1 MSFVFPG
8 RVIAYSPE
16 VSKKLGSV
24 TAAIL
29 VGQLE
34 FWFSKY
40 KTFWKFLEPNN
51 SENYREGDSWTEE
64 LAMSKAEFKTA
75 FSKVGIKYASQKEY
89 EDAENKFIKDGKEYL
104 YCSYT
109 NKLTHITWYE
119 RNDAK
124 VERFWIDTFFVD
136 RSTLKERPLLFNE
149 LQDKKETRALTPV
162 LGVRRDLPQS
172 QSRFPESKKVDLDSY
187 TEINAKKKN
196 KYVKKDIV
204 DKTQNKSEE
213 KSEVQEVKSL
223 SLVKIQEDKNVERL
237 SVDQDKQVPPAPA
250 SCQGKD
256 SLGLSN
262 NYYTRPTH
270 HIKKTSMSIATDAW
284 MAGSKQNVKASFA
297 EWVYNERRK
306 SNPNTNLPD
315 IVAEIKNNADG
326 AAIWWKQY
334 LKYQEEQAK
343 LEQLQQEKLKEK
355 ALAEA
360 KEKQAQ
366 WEIEQEAESYGMT
379 TQEYILYK
387 NRKAKEDLKAK
398 FNEWGS

>member
-75 FSKVGIKYASQKEY
+75 FSKVGIKYASQKEF

-162 LGVRRDLPQS
+162 LGIRRDLPQS

-196 KYVKKDIV
+196 KYKKDVV

-223 SLVKIQEDKNVERL
+223 PLVKTQEDKNVERL
-237 SVDQDKQVPPAPA
+237 SVDQDKQASPPPA
-250 SCQGKD
+250 SCQNAD
-256 SLGLSN
+256 SLGLKN
-262 NYYTRPTH
+262 DYYTRPTH
-270 HIKKTSMSIATDAW
+270 HIKNTPMSIATDAW
-284 MAGSKQNVKASFA
+284 MAESKQNVKASFA

-306 SNPNTNLPD
+306 SNPNANLAH
-315 IVAEIKNNADG
+315 IVAEIKNNAVG
-326 AAIWWKQY
+326 AAISWKEY
-334 LKYQEEQAK
+334 LKEQAK

-355 ALAEA
+355 TLAEA

>member
-136 RSTLKERPLLFNE
+136 RSTLKERPFLFNE

-162 LGVRRDLPQS
+162 LGIRRDLPQS

-223 SLVKIQEDKNVERL
+223 SLAKTQEDKNVERL

-250 SCQGKD
+250 SCQGEKAI
-256 SLGLSN
+256 GLSEVI
-262 NYYTRPTH
+262 TRPEDIFKGTRR
-270 HIKKTSMSIATDAW
+270 SVSSDDW
-284 MAGSKQNVKASFA
+284 MNNQNPDKQFA
-297 EWVYNERRK
+297 QWLLQKRLK
-306 SNPNTNLPD
+306 SYPDTNLAN
-315 IVAEIKNNADG
+315 VNAEIRKDADK
-326 AAIWWKQY
+326 AADLWKEY
-334 LKYQEEQAK
+334 LEYQEVQIK

-366 WEIEQEAESYGMT
+366 WEMEQEAESYGMT
-379 TQEYILYK
+379 TQEYVLYK

>member
-64 LAMSKAEFKTA
+64 LAFSKAEFKTA
-75 FSKVGIKYASQKEY
+75 FNKVGIKYASQKEY
-89 EDAENKFIKDGKEYL
+89 DDAENKFVKDGKEYL

-109 NKLTHITWYE
+109 NKMTHITWYE

-124 VERFWIDTFFVD
+124 VEKFWIDTFFVD
-136 RSTLKERPLLFNE
+136 RSTLKERPFPSNE
-149 LQDKKETRALTPV
+149 LQDKKGTRPLTPV
-162 LGVRRDLPQS
+162 FGVRRDLPQS
-172 QSRFPESKKVDLDSY
+172 QSYFPESKKVDLDSY
-187 TEINAKKKN
+187 TDINAKKKN
-196 KYVKKDIV
+196 KYVKKDVV

-213 KSEVQEVKSL
+213 KPEVQEVKSL
-223 SLVKIQEDKNVERL
+223 SLSKTQEDKNVERL

-256 SLGLSN
+256 GLGLSN
-262 NYYTRPTH
+262 DYYTRPTH

-284 MAGSKQNVKASFA
+284 MAESKQNVKASFA

>member
-136 RSTLKERPLLFNE
+136 RSTLKERPFLSNE

-162 LGVRRDLPQS
+162 LGIRRDLPQS

-196 KYVKKDIV
+196 KYKKDVV

-223 SLVKIQEDKNVERL
+223 PLVKTQEDKNVERL
-237 SVDQDKQVPPAPA
+237 SVDQDKQAPPAPA
-250 SCQGKD
+250 SCQNAD
-256 SLGLSN
+256 SLGLKN
-262 NYYTRPTH
+262 DYYTRPTH
-270 HIKKTSMSIATDAW
+270 HIKNTPMSIATDAW
-284 MAGSKQNVKASFA
+284 MAESKQNVKASFA

-306 SNPNTNLPD
+306 SNPNANLAH
-315 IVAEIKNNADG
+315 IVAEIKNNAVG
-326 AAIWWKQY
+326 AAISWKEY
-334 LKYQEEQAK
+334 LKEQAK

-355 ALAEA
+355 TLAEA

-366 WEIEQEAESYGMT
+366 WEIEQEAESLGMT
-379 TQEYILYK
+379 TQEYVLYK
-387 NRKAKEDLKAK
+387 NKKAEKDLKAK
-398 FNEWGS
+398 FNEWGF

>member
-64 LAMSKAEFKTA
+64 LAFSKAEFKTA
-75 FSKVGIKYASQKEY
+75 FNKVGIKYASQKEY
-89 EDAENKFIKDGKEYL
+89 EDAENKFVKDGKEYL

-109 NKLTHITWYE
+109 NKMTHITWYE

-124 VERFWIDTFFVD
+124 VEKFWIDTFFVD
-136 RSTLKERPLLFNE
+136 RSTLKERPFPSNE
-149 LQDKKETRALTPV
+149 LQDKKGTRPLTPV
-162 LGVRRDLPQS
+162 LGIRRDLPQS
-172 QSRFPESKKVDLDSY
+172 QSYFPESKKVDLDSY
-187 TEINAKKKN
+187 TDINAKKKN
-196 KYVKKDIV
+196 KYVKKDVV

-213 KSEVQEVKSL
+213 KPEVQEVKSL
-223 SLVKIQEDKNVERL
+223 SLVKTQEDKNVERL
-237 SVDQDKQVPPAPA
+237 SVDQYKQVPPAPA

-256 SLGLSN
+256 GLGLSN
-262 NYYTRPTH
+262 DYYTRPTH

-284 MAGSKQNVKASFA
+284 MAESKQNVKASFA

-306 SNPNTNLPD
+306 SNSNTNLVD